1 MQLLLANSTKI
12 ASNFSKKIINLL
24 KFSYTCIEISK
35 IRKNVKYE
43 EIFFESHPFTKYLNL
58 KAKMNFNICEASG
71 HFVTFLEGLLEQH
84 FLHYIGCMFQ

>member
-12 ASNFSKKIINLL
+12 ASNYSKKIINLL

-43 EIFFESHPFTKYLNL
+43 ENFFESHPLTKYLNFISKQKCIL
-58 KAKMNFNICEASG
+58 MYMKQAD
-71 HFVTFLEGLLEQH
+71 TL
-84 FLHYIGCMFQ
+84 